1 MDVRRTIRPKN
12 IVMIALTMNAVMTPI
27 GGIFGNAE
35 KKMSGHEKLQIAK

>member
-12 IVMIALTMNAVMTPI
+12 IVMIALMVNAVTTPL

-35 KKMSGHEKLQIAK
+35 KKYQDMRNCK